1 MNLISNSKRSLAV
14 FLLLLTSIRILV
26 VPVVYLDFELNK
38 DYIIQNLCEN
48 RFKPELKCDGKCYL
62 AKQLHKVAEDK
73 ATKEADRQGQSFK
86 KLLEET
92 FHHENFVFTQTFE
105 SVTLT
110 VQNNFSY
117 KTNHYFTLTSSL
129 FHPPCLS

>member
-1 MNLISNSKRSLAV
+1 MNLMSNSKRGLAV

-38 DYIIQNLCEN
+38 EYIIQNLCEN
-48 RFKPELKCDGKCYL
+48 RFKPELNCNGQCYL

-73 ATKEADRQGQSFK
+73 ASKEADRQEQSFK

-92 FHHENFVFTQTFE
+92 YHYENFVFSQTFT
-105 SVTLT
+105 SVVSTIRNHYTYKTSHYSTLT
-110 VQNNFSY
+110 
-117 KTNHYFTLTSSL
+117 TSL
-129 FHPPCLS
+129 FRPPCWA

>member
-38 DYIIQNLCEN
+38 EYIIQNLCEN
-48 RFKPELKCDGKCYL
+48 RFKPELQCNGKCYL
-62 AKQLHKVAEDK
+62 AKQLLKVAEDK
-73 ATKEADRQGQSFK
+73 ASKEADRQEQSFK

-92 FHHENFVFTQTFE
+92 FHHENVVFTQIFNGVTFL
-105 SVTLT
+105 VH
-110 VQNNFSY
+110 NNYSY
-117 KTNHYFTLTSSL
+117 KTSTYSTLVTSL
-129 FHPPCLS
+129 FHPPCLG

>member
-1 MNLISNSKRSLAV
+1 MNSMSNSKRGLAV

-38 DYIIQNLCEN
+38 EYIIQNLCEN
-48 RFKPELKCDGKCYL
+48 RFKPELNCNGQCYL

-73 ATKEADRQGQSFK
+73 ATKEAGKQEQNFK

-92 FHHENFVFTQTFE
+92 FHHEEFVFSQTFT
-105 SVTLT
+105 SVASTI
-110 VQNNFSY
+110 QNHFIY
-117 KTNHYFTLTSSL
+117 KSSHYSTLTSSL
-129 FHPPCLS
+129 FRPPCLG

>member
-1 MNLISNSKRSLAV
+1 MNSMSNSKRGLAV

-38 DYIIQNLCEN
+38 EYIIQNLCEN
-48 RFKPELKCDGKCYL
+48 RFKPELNCNGQCYL

-73 ATKEADRQGQSFK
+73 ATKEAGKQEQNFK

-92 FHHENFVFTQTFE
+92 FHHEAFVFSQTFT
-105 SVTLT
+105 SVTST
-110 VQNNFSY
+110 IQNHFI
-117 KTNHYFTLTSSL
+117 
-129 FHPPCLS
+129 

>member
-14 FLLLLTSIRILV
+14 FLLLLTSVRILV

-38 DYIIQNLCEN
+38 EYIIENLCEN
-48 RFKPELKCDGKCYL
+48 RFKPELNCNGQCYL

-73 ATKEADRQGQSFK
+73 ATKEAERQEQSFK

-92 FHHENFVFTQTFE
+92 FHHENFVFSQTFE
-105 SVTLT
+105 SVISP
-110 VQNNFSY
+110 VYNNFTY
-117 KTNHYFTLTSSL
+117 KTSTYSTLVTPL
-129 FHPPCLS
+129 FHPPCLG

>member
-14 FLLLLTSIRILV
+14 FLLLLTSVRILV

-38 DYIIQNLCEN
+38 EYIIENLCEN
-48 RFKPELKCDGKCYL
+48 RFKPELNCNGQCYL

-73 ATKEADRQGQSFK
+73 ASKEAERQEQSFK

-105 SVTLT
+105 SVILP
-110 VQNNFSY
+110 VFNNYSY
-117 KTNHYFTLTSSL
+117 KTSTYSTLVTPL
-129 FHPPCLS
+129 FHPPCLG

>member
-14 FLLLLTSIRILV
+14 FLLLLTSVRILV

-38 DYIIQNLCEN
+38 EYIIENLCEN
-48 RFKPELKCDGKCYL
+48 RFKPELNCNGQCYL

-73 ATKEADRQGQSFK
+73 ATKEAERQEQSFK

-92 FHHENFVFTQTFE
+92 FHHENFVFSQTFD
-105 SVTLT
+105 SVIFP
-110 VQNNFSY
+110 VYNNYSY
-117 KTNHYFTLTSSL
+117 KTSTYSTLVTPL
-129 FHPPCLS
+129 FHPPCLG